1 MSWDALHS
9 SLFPIVSAWAGSQ
22 VWLKFARVCHIC
34 HVCPFHKP
42 HTERDMPKRISESPF
57 SWVEFSEGPSRE
69 EFSYSFSNFFFFS
82 SSFFSFLYAVSF
94 LNYFFALTSHPLRLE
109 MIPALTVSRLEREVE
124 QHVSSPSHCL
134 AGVSAL
140 PVPRVSDAEQAA
152 PTLVGWLLCVAQL
165 VSYRVGPGSGKN
177 QRKKC
182 LCARRQPQRAPVPVA
197 FF

>member
-1 MSWDALHS
+1 M
-9 SLFPIVSAWAGSQ
+9 
-22 VWLKFARVCHIC
+22 
-34 HVCPFHKP
+34 
-42 HTERDMPKRISESPF
+42 F
-57 SWVEFSEGPSRE
+57 S
-69 EFSYSFSNFFFFS
+69 FFFCL
-82 SSFFSFLYAVSF
+82 SFLYAVSF

-134 AGVSAL
+134 DGVSAL

-177 QRKKC
+177 QKKKC
-182 LCARRQPQRAPVPVA
+182 LCARRQQRAPVA
-197 FF
+197 FLLTAAYYVSGCLVDVLVGR